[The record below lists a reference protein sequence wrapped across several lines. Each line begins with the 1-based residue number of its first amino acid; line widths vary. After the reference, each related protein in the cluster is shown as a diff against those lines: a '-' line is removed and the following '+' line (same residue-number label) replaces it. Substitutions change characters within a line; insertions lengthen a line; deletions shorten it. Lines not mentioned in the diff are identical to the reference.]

1 MDGCLLE
8 DAFKTNS
15 LGSGT
20 EKAQKHERK
29 KMKRTKDCFKGVL
42 DPTFNPEATDPD
54 RPAVFAKEYKEAFQN
69 ISASLPNIPT
79 TLSNKPLPSYFLGND
94 DDDDD
99 SKIEGFQSNFSNAAT
114 AVANDKGFEKAEG
127 TSLPIPSIN
136 EFWKPITPAQSNTAF
151 FQSVPSPSGEYPT
164 WTNTQKPRK
173 IEKTISSSSE
183 LLADTRKTSLQKQ
196 IDDLVAKLAE
206 LEKNHATN
214 TYTKTANQQEVI
226 AFVGT
231 GVFIIFVLNL
241 LKH

>member
-29 KMKRTKDCFKGVL
+29 KMKRTKDCFKGML
-42 DPTFNPEATDPD
+42 DPTFNPEAIDPD
-54 RPAVFAKEYKEAFQN
+54 RPAMVYKEAFQN
-69 ISASLPNIPT
+69 VSASLPEIPNK
-79 TLSNKPLPSYFLGND
+79 LSNKPLPSYFLGND
-94 DDDDD
+94 DDDTLQPHV
-99 SKIEGFQSNFSNAAT
+99 EGFQSSFSNAST
-114 AVANDKGFEKAEG
+114 ASAASAVGEKGFDKAGG
-127 TSLPIPSIN
+127 TSLPIPSVVDV
-136 EFWKPITPAQSNTAF
+136 WKPITPAQSNTAF
-151 FQSVPSPSGEYPT
+151 FQSLPSPSGEYPT
-164 WTNTQKPRK
+164 WNNTKSTRVEQ
-173 IEKTISSSSE
+173 TVSSSSE
-183 LLADTRKTSLQKQ
+183 LLKDTSKSSLQKQ

-206 LEKNHATN
+206 LEKSQTN
-214 TYTKTANQQEVI
+214 TLKTTNQQEVI

>member
-29 KMKRTKDCFKGVL
+29 KIKRTKDCFKGIL

-54 RPAVFAKEYKEAFQN
+54 RPAMVYKEAFQN
-69 ISASLPNIPT
+69 ISAKLPNIPNT
-79 TLSNKPLPSYFLGND
+79 ISNKPLPSYFLGND
-94 DDDDD
+94 DDDDAPNV
-99 SKIEGFQSNFSNAAT
+99 EGFQSSFSNAA
-114 AVANDKGFEKAEG
+114 VDDKGFEKAGG
-127 TSLPIPSIN
+127 TSLPTPSVVDV
-136 EFWKPITPAQSNTAF
+136 WKPITPAQSNTAF
-151 FQSVPSPSGEYPT
+151 FQSLPSPGGEYPT
-164 WTNTQKPRK
+164 WNNTKPRQT
-173 IEKTISSSSE
+173 EKTISSSSE
-183 LLADTRKTSLQKQ
+183 LLADTSKRSLQKQ

-206 LEKNHATN
+206 LEKDHSNA
-214 TYTKTANQQEVI
+214 TKTHTTNQQEVI